1 MLLLQENREIH
12 TRRLDTVMRRGWYI
26 QDMLGCCSFLL
37 ALSLL
42 FTSSAQAQNSRVF
55 DELLSR
61 KTRLLVFSPHPDD
74 ETLGAGGLIQR
85 VLQSRGKVKVVF
97 MTSGDG
103 YPEGVEME
111 DRIAHPTARDYR
123 EYGTLRQKEAL
134 QVLAPLGVK
143 EKDVI
148 FLGFPDGGL
157 YSILSKH
164 QSDDGPDYTSPFT
177 LENHPP
183 VADAILPN
191 IEYNGEDL
199 KREVL
204 RVLADFRPTLIVTVH
219 RRDQHPDHRST
230 YFFVR
235 QALDELEA
243 RAPSFRPS
251 LFTFLIHFGQW
262 PTGEDAGF
270 GSRLSPPQGFSEKAD
285 NWISFSLSP
294 AEIET
299 KRRALLLYHSQMLVM
314 GRYLLSFARA
324 NELFLSDQKRVGNDL
339 TEVSTMEDKSRGRA
353 VRYRPYQ

>member
-1 MLLLQENREIH
+1 MI
-12 TRRLDTVMRRGWYI
+12 
-26 QDMLGCCSFLL
+26 GCRSFLL
-37 ALSLL
+37 VLSLL
-42 FTSSAQAQNSRVF
+42 FTSSVQAQNSQVF
-55 DELLSR
+55 DDLLSR
-61 KTRLLVFSPHPDD
+61 KTRLMVFSPHPDD

-111 DRIAHPTARDYR
+111 DRIAHPTAQDYR

-134 QVLAPLGVK
+134 QVLAPLGMK
-143 EKDVI
+143 KKDVI
-148 FLGFPDGGL
+148 FLSFPDGGL
-157 YSILSKH
+157 YSILSKY

-183 VADAILPN
+183 VADALLPN

-199 KREVL
+199 KREVI
-204 RVLADFRPTLIVTVH
+204 RVLMDFRPTLIVTVN
-219 RRDQHPDHRST
+219 RRDQHPDHCST
-230 YFFVR
+230 YLSVR
-235 QALDELEA
+235 QALHELEA
-243 RAPSFRPS
+243 GTPSFRPL

-262 PTGEDAGF
+262 PMGEDAGF

-285 NWISFSLSP
+285 NWISLSLSP
-294 AEIET
+294 TEIET

-324 NELFLSDQKRVGNDL
+324 NELFLPDQKRAGNDL
-339 TEVSTMEDKSRGRA
+339 MEV
-353 VRYRPYQ
+353 PYCGK